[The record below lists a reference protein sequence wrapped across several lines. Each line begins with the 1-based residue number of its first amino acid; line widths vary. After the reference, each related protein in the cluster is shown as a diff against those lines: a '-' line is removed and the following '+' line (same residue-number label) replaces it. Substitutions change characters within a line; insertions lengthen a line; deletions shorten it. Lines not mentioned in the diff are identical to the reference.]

1 MLEPN
6 TDTTAAQPPLPLF
19 RPEVLASQQHKFY
32 GEVLLIRPFSASFFV
47 WLGLV
52 LAGAALGI
60 LLLRQ
65 FTERPQ
71 PVSGHQK
78 STVAGD
84 LKTR

>member
-1 MLEPN
+1 M
-6 TDTTAAQPPLPLF
+6 
-19 RPEVLASQQHKFY
+19 
-32 GEVLLIRPFSASFFV
+32 IRPFSASFFV

-60 LLLRQ
+60 LLLGQ
-65 FTERPQ
+65 FTEKPR

-84 LKTR
+84 VKTR